1 MNPAIPS
8 VVFDCMI
15 YAQAMIS
22 GAGSAAACF
31 EQVRS
36 HGLRLVWSDY
46 VLQEVRELPPKLPP
60 RLKLTPQRVEAF
72 IDEIAPLAIQ
82 VTLIADLFANPFD
95 PDDSH
100 YVNLALAAGA
110 DIITSRDAD
119 LLNLMDDK
127 RPEGREFQ
135 LRFPQLRILPPEQ
148 LLEMLRRPDR

>member
-22 GAGSAAACF
+22 GKGPAAACF

-36 HGLRLVWSDY
+36 RGLRLVWSDY
-46 VLQEVRELPPKLPP
+46 VLQEVRELPTKLLP
-60 RLKLTPQRVEAF
+60 RLKLTPQRVETF
-72 IDEIAPLAIQ
+72 IDEIAPLAIH
-82 VTLIADLFANPFD
+82 VALIADLFVNPFD